1 MMLLGI
7 VTILV
12 LGVVYCVCPLLCAIK
27 WRARRQRAESRPQG
41 AAAAGTRD
49 GSGADHVVLELG
61 TGVGLRVSRPVMPRR
76 GSFPLQCV
84 ICSEWIHS
92 ALYDGHLEV
101 CKSQQRRVFKQ
112 NQEAVAEKLREQE
125 AAERAAAE
133 SDDSGGSS
141 SKEENTCVICLASA
155 RAVAFVPC
163 GHWACCRACCSMVD
177 SCPLCRG
184 PITKRLYVDG
194 ATVNKCKVCRLQ
206 IHHTFYT
213 SHREVCRLQM
223 RTRER
228 EREEADRAA
237 AQAAAAAD
245 GIDAAAV
252 VVTVDAD
259 PQPAPAPH
267 GGEGASGEHAG
278 DDGAMAADQTCS
290 DQPLLSPRGGSV
302 VCGSAVGAAPADEA
316 SDQRPN
322 AKAASS
328 LCCVCLK
335 NPRQ

>member
-1 MMLLGI
+1 
-7 VTILV
+7 
-12 LGVVYCVCPLLCAIK
+12 
-27 WRARRQRAESRPQG
+27 
-41 AAAAGTRD
+41 
-49 GSGADHVVLELG
+49 
-61 TGVGLRVSRPVMPRR
+61 
-76 GSFPLQCV
+76 
-84 ICSEWIHS
+84 
-92 ALYDGHLEV
+92 
-101 CKSQQRRVFKQ
+101 
-112 NQEAVAEKLREQE
+112 
-125 AAERAAAE
+125 
-133 SDDSGGSS
+133 
-141 SKEENTCVICLASA
+141 
-155 RAVAFVPC
+155 
-163 GHWACCRACCSMVD
+163 
-177 SCPLCRG
+177 
-184 PITKRLYVDG
+184 
-194 ATVNKCKVCRLQ
+194 
-206 IHHTFYT
+206 
-213 SHREVCRLQM
+213 M

-335 NPRQ
+335 NPRQVCFFFCFEALRYQGKPATREPSFTCSAVLQSHGPTGQVATDFPN